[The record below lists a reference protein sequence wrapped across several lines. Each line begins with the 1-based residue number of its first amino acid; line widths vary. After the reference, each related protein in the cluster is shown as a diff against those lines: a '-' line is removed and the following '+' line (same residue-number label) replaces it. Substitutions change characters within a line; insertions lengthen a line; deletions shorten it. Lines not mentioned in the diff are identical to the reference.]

1 MISIITINLNNY
13 DGLKKTIKSV
23 QTQKHHSYEHII
35 IDGNSSDGSEIFIK
49 ENFKKNNY
57 IIENDDNGKL

>member
-35 IDGNSSDGSEIFIK
+35 IDGNSSDG
-49 ENFKKNNY
+49 
-57 IIENDDNGKL
+57 